1 MLRRVRADLHVHTC
15 LSPCGD
21 LGMSPQRIAARAGA
35 LNIGMIA
42 VCDHNS
48 AANVPAVTRAAA
60 ERDIVVVPGMEICSS
75 EEIHLLALFESAGEA
90 FAMQALVYE
99 HLVGENNP
107 NAIGL
112 QVIASEAD
120 EALGFEHRLL
130 IGAISLP
137 LERIVDEIHRLGGV
151 AIASH
156 IDRESYSVISQLGF
170 VPEKVAFDALEL
182 SPRIST
188 MKARERFGE
197 SAGVPFVRNSD
208 AHQLDDLGVNTS
220 EYLLA
225 DRTLNE
231 IRKAF
236 RREDGRQM
244 CES

>member
-21 LGMSPQRIAARAGA
+21 LRMSPQKIAARAGA
-35 LNIGMIA
+35 LNISMIA

-60 ERDIVVVPGMEICSS
+60 ARDIVVVPGMEICSS
-75 EEIHLLALFESAGEA
+75 EEIHLLALFESAEGA

-99 HLVGENNP
+99 HLAGENNP
-107 NAIGL
+107 DAIGL

-120 EALGFEHRLL
+120 EVLGFEHRLL
-130 IGAISLP
+130 IGAVSLP
-137 LERIVDEIHRLGGV
+137 LERIVDEVHRLGGV

-170 VPEKVAFDALEL
+170 VPDTVAFDALEL

-188 MKARERFGE
+188 RQARERFGQPTG
-197 SAGVPFVRNSD
+197 APFVRNSD
-208 AHQLDDLGVNTS
+208 AHLLDDLGANTS
-220 EYLLA
+220 EYLLG
-225 DRTLNE
+225 DRTLSE

-236 RREDGRQM
+236 RREDGRQI